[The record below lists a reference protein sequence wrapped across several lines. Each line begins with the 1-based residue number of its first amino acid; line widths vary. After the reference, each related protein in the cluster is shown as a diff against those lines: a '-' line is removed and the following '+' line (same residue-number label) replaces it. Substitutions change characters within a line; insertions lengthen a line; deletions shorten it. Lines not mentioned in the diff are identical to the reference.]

1 MLRGQLNQIHIS
13 ELHNRLLIAVE
24 HWIAAQSI
32 PVAACEYTVHT
43 VKDMSCCK
51 HAMQHEALL
60 LHKAGHA
67 RNVRT
72 QMPLTWHVCFAHACS
87 QCTQQ

>member
-32 PVAACEYTVHT
+32 PVAPANTYTALSTLSKTCLAASMLCSMKHCCYT
-43 VKDMSCCK
+43 KLGTPEMS
-51 HAMQHEALL
+51 AL
-60 LHKAGHA
+60 
-67 RNVRT
+67 RC
-72 QMPLTWHVCFAHACS
+72 P
-87 QCTQQ
+87 